1 MPPIPTPLTLTQLLN
16 PPSRDGLLTQIV
28 SMLSGLGFSATD
40 WETDSDGR
48 IILQVEAQ
56 TLADLWQ
63 AVYKIAQGGYLD
75 TATGDW
81 LTLLAQSQYQLTRN
95 PPTQTIGEFRLTAAG
110 GVGPYTFN
118 KGDLVVT
125 YFDPTQNNKALIY
138 RSTNA
143 APVVV
148 NPGTTRSIQVTAD
161 SPGSAYNIAPG
172 SVLVLNTPRPGL
184 TVDNQGTLQ
193 PAVATGAILNG
204 PFFTAGQTL
213 IVTSALN
220 GGAAVGPTTF
230 TFTADYPDMT
240 SVANALNVLIAAS
253 PQAGRITANVLN
265 GALSL
270 STILI
275 TGATAVDQITIANTG
290 TANISVGFDTGSA
303 TSVSGAYSWISEYGQ
318 DNESDTSLIT
328 RCINKWATIGTGTKA
343 AFISWATSADPDVQ
357 KVAVYS
363 NLFNGTPKAGAVTL
377 YIAGIGA
384 FDIVSGPVHANNVY
398 AYIFPKLPIMTELFV
413 APAARNTKDVV
424 FTAKIKTQYNN
435 DTTKNAVFNAV
446 QNLFFRLTIGE
457 TLYKDQVIAAI
468 ITIPGIVDAT
478 LSAPGIVSDIVPA
491 INELIT
497 LGSVTPNWLVVV

>member
-48 IILQVEAQ
+48 IILQIEAQ
-56 TLADLWQ
+56 TLTDLWQ
-63 AVYKIAQGGYLD
+63 AVYKIAEGAYLD
-75 TATGDW
+75 TSTGDW

-95 PPTQTIGEFRLTAAG
+95 PATQTIGEFRLTADA

-161 SPGSAYNIAPG
+161 SPGSAYNIAPN

-184 TVDNQGTLQ
+184 TVDNKGTLQ
-193 PAVATGAILNG
+193 PAVTTGAILNG
-204 PFFTAGQTL
+204 PFFTNGQTL
-213 IVTSALN
+213 IITSSLN
-220 GGAAVGPTTF
+220 GGAPIGPTTL
-230 TFTADYPDMT
+230 TFTADYPNLT
-240 SVANALNVLIAAS
+240 AVANALNVLISAS
-253 PQAGRITANVLN
+253 AQAGRITANVLN
-265 GALSL
+265 GALSI

-275 TGATAVDQITIANTG
+275 PAAVAVDQLTVSNTG
-290 TANISVGFDTGSA
+290 TANISVGFDTGVA
-303 TSVSGAYSWISEYGQ
+303 TTANGAYSWISEYGQ
-318 DNESDTSLIT
+318 DIESDNSLVN

-343 AFISWATSADPDVQ
+343 AFISWATSADPAVQ

-363 NLFNGTPKAGAVTL
+363 NLFNGTPKSGAVTL
-377 YIAGIGA
+377 YVAGIGA
-384 FDIVSGPVHANNVY
+384 FDIVSGPIHAANVY
-398 AYIFPKLPIMTELFV
+398 AYIFPKLPIVSELYV
-413 APAARNTKDVV
+413 APAGRNTKDVV
-424 FTAKIKTQYNN
+424 FSAKIKTQYNN

-446 QNLFFRLTIGE
+446 QNLFFNLNIGE
-457 TLYKDQVIAAI
+457 TLYKDQLIAAI
-468 ITIPGIVDAT
+468 ITIPGVVDAT
-478 LSAPGIVSDIVPA
+478 LSAPGITSDITPA
-491 INELIT
+491 INEILT
-497 LGSVTPNWLVVV
+497 LGSITPNWLVVV